1 MEINYIRT
9 SGWQAA
15 FRGMRNP
22 KNSWNKSDS
31 VYGLIH
37 SESKKDIIREVI
49 PSWVKSM
56 NTDYH
61 YAETVLNNNGVLQE
75 MNDISEVF
83 FIGGAD
89 MKLAKSLIKAGSE
102 HRKLL
107 RQIFITFDITAPLY
121 FFKEFDTYKINTTS
135 NSTSTMHTIEKK
147 EITFYAKKYEEV
159 GDYDIWQELVLR
171 KSGDAYLYRT
181 KDGNNVKINCLFN
194 NTFFLNCFFNELISL
209 REYLLL
215 NNYLIYDV
223 RSLYYLSLSSDEIK
237 ISEKNRKVKRIPV
250 SYSKDTSEYNDYLSH
265 IYVDKTNLPLWLQ
278 EECELIKHIF

>member
-37 SESKKDIIREVI
+37 SESKKDIIKKVI

-147 EITFYAKKYEEV
+147 EITLSSFEV
-159 GDYDIWQELVLR
+159 GDYNPDLPYITGEVEIPISSFVNDLIECFNFSLFVAHSFFFVKSNCSHHLFVIVRNNSLEFWQIFFKVIE
-171 KSGDAYLYRT
+171 Y
-181 KDGNNVKINCLFN
+181 FF
-194 NTFFLNCFFNELISL
+194 TFFGIGSPYVFFNQSLKLKNIIFLGNFREENHFFVELCI
-209 REYLLL
+209 
-215 NNYLIYDV
+215 
-223 RSLYYLSLSSDEIK
+223 
-237 ISEKNRKVKRIPV
+237 
-250 SYSKDTSEYNDYLSH
+250 
-265 IYVDKTNLPLWLQ
+265 
-278 EECELIKHIF
+278 

>member
-31 VYGLIH
+31 IYGLIH
-37 SESKKDIIREVI
+37 SESKKDIIKKVI

-102 HRKLL
+102 HRKML

-147 EITFYAKKYEEV
+147 EITLSSFEV
-159 GDYDIWQELVLR
+159 GDYNPDLPYITGEVEIPISSFIDDLIEFLEMLR
-171 KSGDAYLYRT
+171 KKYIETGDKRYW
-181 KDGNNVKINCLFN
+181 K
-194 NTFFLNCFFNELISL
+194 ELIRWTPAS
-209 REYLLL
+209 
-215 NNYLIYDV
+215 
-223 RSLYYLSLSSDEIK
+223 
-237 ISEKNRKVKRIPV
+237 
-250 SYSKDTSEYNDYLSH
+250 
-265 IYVDKTNLPLWLQ
+265 WLQ
-278 EECELIKHIF
+278 TRTYSMDYENALNMLRQRKTHKLTEWQDIFCKNLEDKLPYMNEFLSN

>member
-1 MEINYIRT
+1 MEINYIQT

-37 SESKKDIIREVI
+37 SESKKDIIKKVI

-147 EITFYAKKYEEV
+147 EITLSSFEV
-159 GDYDIWQELVLR
+159 GDYNPDLPYITGEVEIPISSFVDSLIEFLEMLR
-171 KSGDAYLYRT
+171 KKYIETGDKRYW
-181 KDGNNVKINCLFN
+181 K
-194 NTFFLNCFFNELISL
+194 ELIRWTPAS
-209 REYLLL
+209 
-215 NNYLIYDV
+215 
-223 RSLYYLSLSSDEIK
+223 
-237 ISEKNRKVKRIPV
+237 
-250 SYSKDTSEYNDYLSH
+250 
-265 IYVDKTNLPLWLQ
+265 WLQ
-278 EECELIKHIF
+278 TRTYSMDYENALNMLRQRKTHKLTEWQDIFCKNLEDKLPYMNEFLSN

>member
-22 KNSWNKSDS
+22 KNSWDKSDS

-37 SESKKDIIREVI
+37 SESKKDIIKKVI
-49 PSWVKSM
+49 PSWIKSM

-61 YAETVLNNNGVLQE
+61 YAETILNNNGVLQE
-75 MNDISEVF
+75 MNNISEVF

-102 HRKLL
+102 HRKFL
-107 RQIFITFDITAPLY
+107 RQIFVTFDITAPLY

-147 EITFYAKKYEEV
+147 EITLSSFEV
-159 GDYDIWQELVLR
+159 GDYNPDLPYITGEVEIPISSFVDGLIEFLEMLR
-171 KSGDAYLYRT
+171 KKYIETGDKRYW
-181 KDGNNVKINCLFN
+181 K
-194 NTFFLNCFFNELISL
+194 ELIRWTPAS
-209 REYLLL
+209 
-215 NNYLIYDV
+215 
-223 RSLYYLSLSSDEIK
+223 
-237 ISEKNRKVKRIPV
+237 
-250 SYSKDTSEYNDYLSH
+250 
-265 IYVDKTNLPLWLQ
+265 WLQ
-278 EECELIKHIF
+278 TRTYSMDYENALNMLRQRKTHKLTEWQDIFCKNLEDKLPYMNEFLSN

>member
-31 VYGLIH
+31 IYGLIH
-37 SESKKDIIREVI
+37 SESKKDIIKKVI

-147 EITFYAKKYEEV
+147 EITLSSFEV
-159 GDYDIWQELVLR
+159 GDYNPDLPYITGEVEIPISSFVDDLIEFLEMLR
-171 KSGDAYLYRT
+171 KKYVETGDKRYW
-181 KDGNNVKINCLFN
+181 K
-194 NTFFLNCFFNELISL
+194 ELIRWTPASWLQTRTYSMNYENALNML
-209 REYLLL
+209 RQRKTHKLTEWQDIFCKNLEDKLPYMNEFLL
-215 NNYLIYDV
+215 N
-223 RSLYYLSLSSDEIK
+223 
-237 ISEKNRKVKRIPV
+237 
-250 SYSKDTSEYNDYLSH
+250 
-265 IYVDKTNLPLWLQ
+265 
-278 EECELIKHIF
+278 

>member
-83 FIGGAD
+83 FFVEIVFII
-89 MKLAKSLIKAGSE
+89 LLIE
-102 HRKLL
+102 DL
-107 RQIFITFDITAPLY
+107 
-121 FFKEFDTYKINTTS
+121 
-135 NSTSTMHTIEKK
+135 
-147 EITFYAKKYEEV
+147 
-159 GDYDIWQELVLR
+159 
-171 KSGDAYLYRT
+171 
-181 KDGNNVKINCLFN
+181 
-194 NTFFLNCFFNELISL
+194 
-209 REYLLL
+209 
-215 NNYLIYDV
+215 
-223 RSLYYLSLSSDEIK
+223 
-237 ISEKNRKVKRIPV
+237 
-250 SYSKDTSEYNDYLSH
+250 
-265 IYVDKTNLPLWLQ
+265 
-278 EECELIKHIF
+278 

>member
-37 SESKKDIIREVI
+37 SESKKDIIKKVI

-83 FIGGAD
+83 FVGGAD

-147 EITFYAKKYEEV
+147 EITLSSFEV
-159 GDYDIWQELVLR
+159 GDYNPDLPYITGEVEIPISSFVDDLIEFLEMLR
-171 KSGDAYLYRT
+171 KKYIETGDKRYW
-181 KDGNNVKINCLFN
+181 K
-194 NTFFLNCFFNELISL
+194 ELIRWTPAS
-209 REYLLL
+209 
-215 NNYLIYDV
+215 
-223 RSLYYLSLSSDEIK
+223 
-237 ISEKNRKVKRIPV
+237 
-250 SYSKDTSEYNDYLSH
+250 
-265 IYVDKTNLPLWLQ
+265 WLQ
-278 EECELIKHIF
+278 TRTYSMNYENALNMLRQRKTHKLTEWQDIFCKNLEDKLPYINEFLSN